1 MSGHVVVIRVDGAPP
16 PSVSK
21 LRYGDIRDLSDCFHG
36 AILARWYMRLLRQ
49 LPLYTERIDLHAFSR
64 AASAD

>member
-1 MSGHVVVIRVDGAPP
+1 
-16 PSVSK
+16 
-21 LRYGDIRDLSDCFHG
+21 
-36 AILARWYMRLLRQ
+36 MRLLRQ